1 MRILVAVVHYWD
13 PDGNGQHGSLRPN
26 PGPRID
32 AFQQQLL
39 ALQRMGTRQA
49 QLNIQSMAADPAN
62 SQLQHS
68 IDVKVITDGEHH
80 VLDRLAPP
88 YRGLFQMV
96 VAEPESP
103 KHLGFEA
110 QRFLASRLDEDYDLY
125 VYLEDDLI
133 ILDPWFFRKIDWFRS
148 QAGDDCV
155 VFPHRIEFAPDPHF
169 VNRFFIDG
177 PMQESDL
184 RQILPHP
191 EASIGAQW
199 PGGTLYFESPRNP
212 HSGCFV
218 LSRSQLHHW
227 TLQPHWQDGDCSW
240 VSPLESAATLGITKT
255 FRLFKPVMAQASWL
269 EIQHW
274 GTSFHCLLGDKVAL
288 PCDQT
293 SEAKES
299 LSEASTADQEPNSED
314 RH

>member
-1 MRILVAVVHYWD
+1 MRILLAVVHYWD
-13 PDGNGQHGSLRPN
+13 PEGGGRHGSLRPN
-26 PGPRID
+26 PRPRIE

-39 ALQRMGTRQA
+39 AFQRMGAGQA
-49 QLNIQSMAADPAN
+49 QLNIETMAADPAN

-68 IDVKVITDGEHH
+68 IDIKVITDGEHH
-80 VLDRLAPP
+80 VLDRLDPP
-88 YRGLFQMV
+88 YRCLFQMV
-96 VAEPESP
+96 VTEPESP

-110 QRFLASRLDEDYDLY
+110 QRFLASRLNEDYDLY
-125 VYLEDDLI
+125 AYFEDDLLV
-133 ILDPWFFRKIDWFRS
+133 LDPWFFRKIDWFRL

-155 VFPHRIEFAPDPHF
+155 VFPHRIELAPEPHS

-177 PMQESDL
+177 PVPESEL
-184 RQILPHP
+184 RRILPSP

-218 LSRSQLHHW
+218 LSRSQLLHW
-227 TLQPHWQDGDCSW
+227 TQKPHWQDGDSSW
-240 VSPLESAATLGITKT
+240 VSPLESAATLGIAKT

-274 GTSFHCLLGDKVAL
+274 GTSFHCLLGNNVAL
-288 PCDQT
+288 PGDQDDASVT
-293 SEAKES
+293 DVASEAI
-299 LSEASTADQEPNSED
+299 TADQEPN
-314 RH
+314 

>member
-125 VYLEDDLI
+125 AYFEDDLI

-148 QAGDDCV
+148 QAGNDCV
-155 VFPHRIEFAPDPHF
+155 VFPHRIELAPEPHF
-169 VNRFFIDG
+169 VDRFFIDG
-177 PMQESDL
+177 PMNESDL
-184 RQILPHP
+184 RQILPCP

-218 LSRSQLHHW
+218 LSRAQLHHW

-299 LSEASTADQEPNSED
+299 VSEASTADQEPN
-314 RH
+314 